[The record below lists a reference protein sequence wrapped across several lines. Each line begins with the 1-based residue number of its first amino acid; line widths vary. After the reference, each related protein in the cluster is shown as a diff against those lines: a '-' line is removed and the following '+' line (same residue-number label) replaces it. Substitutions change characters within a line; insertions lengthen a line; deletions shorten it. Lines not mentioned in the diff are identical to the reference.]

1 MLVQPRR
8 TWVHEIFTYRGTVL
22 PTIWRRLLVV
32 GGISLILTIG
42 HLETHS
48 FTLRD
53 ITPLPFT
60 LTGFAISVFLGFR
73 TTTAYNRF
81 WEGRTLWGALVNA
94 SRTFTRQVQ
103 TWVALPPGAPNVSP
117 GEPPG
122 SQPDAAATEA
132 LTQLRRRLVHH
143 VIAFSHA
150 LRQRLRDQHV
160 LAEYNQLLDPPLAEA
175 LVGEPNRPQ
184 AILAHLTAIVRDAYD
199 RGLIHPN
206 HIPFLEASLA
216 QMTDVQGGCERI
228 GTTPLPYVYRV
239 LVHQIVGIYCFS
251 LPFGLIHTLQW
262 FAPAVTI
269 LVAYAFFGLD
279 AIGEELDNPFEIDA
293 NDLPLAAITRNIE
306 LDLRARLG
314 EQNLPPPARPHR
326 GLLL

>member
-8 TWVHEIFTYRGTVL
+8 TWIREVFTYRGTVL
-22 PTIWRRLLVV
+22 PTVWRRLLVV
-32 GGISLILTIG
+32 GGLSLVLTVG

-48 FTLRD
+48 FILRD

-73 TTTAYNRF
+73 TTTAYTRF
-81 WEGRTLWGALVNA
+81 WEGRTLWGGLVNT
-94 SRTFTRQVQ
+94 SRNFTRQVL
-103 TWVALPPGAPNVSP
+103 TWVALPPGSAPDPAS
-117 GEPPG
+117 
-122 SQPDAAATEA
+122 DAA
-132 LTQLRRRLVHH
+132 LRQLRRQIVHH

-150 LRQRLRDQHV
+150 LRQHLRDDDRPDEYSELV
-160 LAEYNQLLDPPLAEA
+160 DPTLLAALQREA
-175 LVGEPNRPQ
+175 NRPQ
-184 AILAHLTAIVRDAYD
+184 AILAHIAGLVRGAYD
-199 RGLIHPN
+199 QGLIHPQ
-206 HIPFLEASLA
+206 HVPVLEASLA
-216 QMTDVQGGCERI
+216 AMTDAQGGCERI
-228 GTTPLPYVYRV
+228 GNTPLPYVYRV

-262 FAPAVTI
+262 FAPAVTV

-293 NDLPLAAITRNIE
+293 NDLPLAALTRGIE
-306 LDLRARLG
+306 IDLRARLG
-314 EQNLPPPARPHR
+314 ETDLPPPARPHR

>member
-8 TWVHEIFTYRGTVL
+8 TWIHEIFTYRGTVL

-32 GGISLILTIG
+32 GGLSLALTIG

-60 LTGFAISVFLGFR
+60 LTGFALSVFLGFR

-94 SRTFTRQVQ
+94 SRNFTRNVQ
-103 TWVALPPGAPNVSP
+103 TWLAPPAGSVLDPAAL
-117 GEPPG
+117 E
-122 SQPDAAATEA
+122 D

-143 VIAFSHA
+143 TIAFSHA
-150 LRQRLRDQHV
+150 LRQRLRDQHAPDEYAALIDPTL
-160 LAEYNQLLDPPLAEA
+160 LAA
-175 LVGEPNRPQ
+175 LTHEPNRPQ
-184 AILAHLTAIVRDAYD
+184 AILAHIAALLREAFD
-199 RGLIHPN
+199 RALIHPQ
-206 HIPFLEASLA
+206 HVPVLEASLA
-216 QMTDVQGGCERI
+216 AMTDVQGGCERI
-228 GTTPLPYVYRV
+228 GSTPLPYVYRV

-262 FAPAVTI
+262 FAPAVTV

-293 NDLPLAAITRNIE
+293 NDLPLAALTRGIE

-314 EQNLPPPARPHR
+314 ETDLPAPARPHR

>member
-8 TWVHEIFTYRGTVL
+8 TWIHEIFTYRGTVL

-32 GGISLILTIG
+32 GGISLALTIG
-42 HLETHS
+42 HIETHS
-48 FTLRD
+48 FVLRD

-60 LTGFAISVFLGFR
+60 LTGFALSVFLGFR

-94 SRTFTRQVQ
+94 SRNFTRQVQ
-103 TWVALPPGAPNVSP
+103 TWVAAPPGAP
-117 GEPPG
+117 
-122 SQPDAAATEA
+122 PDPTRDDE
-132 LTQLRRRLVHH
+132 LEQLRRRLVRH
-143 VIAFSHA
+143 VIGFGHA
-150 LRQRLRDQHV
+150 LRQRLRDQH
-160 LAEYNQLLDPPLAEA
+160 APDEYAALLDPA
-175 LVGEPNRPQ
+175 LLTALTHDRNRPQ
-184 AILAHLTAIVRDAYD
+184 AILAHVAALLRDAYE
-199 RGLIHPN
+199 RGFLHPQ
-206 HIPFLEASLA
+206 HVPVLEASLA
-216 QMTDVQGGCERI
+216 AMTDVQGGCERI
-228 GTTPLPYVYRV
+228 GSTPLPYIYRV
-239 LVHQIVGIYCFS
+239 LVHQIVGLYCFS

-262 FAPAVTI
+262 FAPAVTV

-293 NDLPLAAITRNIE
+293 NDLPLAALTSGIE

-314 EQNLPPPARPHR
+314 ETGLPPPARPRR

>member
-32 GGISLILTIG
+32 GTLSLILTIG
-42 HLETHS
+42 HIETHS

-60 LTGFAISVFLGFR
+60 LTGFALSVFLGFR

-81 WEGRTLWGALVNA
+81 WEGRTLWGGIVNA
-94 SRTFTRQVQ
+94 SRNFTRQV
-103 TWVALPPGAPNVSP
+103 THWVAPPPGTPLHPQADDP
-117 GEPPG
+117 
-122 SQPDAAATEA
+122 AAQE
-132 LTQLRRRLVHH
+132 LTLLRRRLVRH
-143 VIAFSHA
+143 VIGFAHA
-150 LRQRLRDQHV
+150 LRQRLRDQHT
-160 LAEYNQLLDPPLAEA
+160 LAEYTDLLDPPLAAA
-175 LVGEPNRPQ
+175 LLSEPNRPQ
-184 AILAHLTAIVRDAYD
+184 AILTHLSALVRDAYD
-199 RGLIHPN
+199 RGLVHPQ
-206 HIPFLEASLA
+206 HVPLIEASLA
-216 QMTDVQGGCERI
+216 QLTDMQGGCERI
-228 GTTPLPYVYRV
+228 GNTPLPYVYRV
-239 LVHQIVGIYCFS
+239 LVHQIVGVYCFS

-262 FAPAVTI
+262 FAPAVTV

-293 NDLPLAAITRNIE
+293 NDLPLAALTRGIE
-306 LDLRARLG
+306 IDLRTRLG
-314 EQNLPPPARPHR
+314 DTDLPPPARPHR